1 MLMRIIFKTR
11 KLPEICCFYNYSCM
25 KDIENIDDIKK
36 LVDAFYDKVNKDELL
51 SPVFND
57 VAKVNWPHHLPT
69 MYKFWEM
76 LLLDGENY
84 KGNPFQ
90 KHIPLPVSSAH
101 FQNWIKLFL
110 ETVDELFMGEKAE
123 MARTKAK
130 TIAQIFEI
138 RMKQMGNLQ

>member
-1 MLMRIIFKTR
+1 MNKTVLAEII
-11 KLPEICCFYNYSCM
+11 M
-25 KDIENIDDIKK
+25 KDIENIEDIKT
-36 LVDAFYDKVNKDELL
+36 LVNTFYDKVNRDEML
-51 SPVFND
+51 SHVFND
-57 VAKVNWPHHLPT
+57 VAKVDWPHHLPT

-76 LLLDGENY
+76 LLLDGEDY

-110 ETVDELFMGEKAE
+110 QTVDELFEGEKAE
-123 MARTKAK
+123 MAKTKAK

-138 RMKQMGNLQ
+138 RLKQMGNLQ